1 MHTPAYGGNVVDVS
15 GAGDTVISVASLLL
29 SAGVSSENISKISSL
44 SGGIVCQ
51 EVGVIPIDKEEL
63 LLETIKI
70 F

>member
-1 MHTPAYGGNVVDVS
+1 MS

-29 SAGVSSENISKISSL
+29 SSGVSPENISKISSL

-51 EVGVIPIDKEEL
+51 KVGVVPINKEEL
-63 LLETIKI
+63 LSKTIKI